1 MPGGEVQRIRF
12 RSGMEEISSSKKY
25 DLLVPQTV
33 AEAID
38 RRIKESQISFV

>member
-1 MPGGEVQRIRF
+1 MQRIRF

-25 DLLVPQTV
+25 DLLVPQTA

>member
-1 MPGGEVQRIRF
+1 
-12 RSGMEEISSSKKY
+12 MEEISSSKKY